1 MALNSAGTPTGPV
14 RLDGALGEG
23 GGQVLRTALALS
35 LATGR
40 PFDIVNIRAKRAKPG
55 LLRQHLTAV
64 NAAAAVSSA
73 EVEGAE
79 PGSQTLRF
87 RPGAV
92 RPGEYAFQVGTA
104 GSACLV
110 AQTILLPLA
119 LAGGASSVVIEGGTH
134 NPAAPPFDHLAEAWL
149 PHLRT
154 MGFRIDATLERA
166 GFYPAGGGRLR
177 LGIAPAAAFR
187 PLVIEDRGAILVR
200 EARAVMALI
209 PRSVGDRELDVVV
222 RSSSL
227 LRADCSVVTVDS
239 PGPGNVLLLTIRCE
253 GGTEVFTG
261 FGEHRRRAESVAA
274 EAVDEMREWHA
285 SGVPV
290 GRHLADQ
297 LLLPMALAAGGS
309 FRTLAPTMH
318 TTTNCDV
325 IAAFLGDVVTIERGT
340 ERGVDAEV
348 CGGVRTSRVVV
359 RGAATPAA

>member
-1 MALNSAGTPTGPV
+1 MIGPHTTGAPQGPV

-40 PFDIVNIRAKRAKPG
+40 PFEIVNIRAKRERPG

-73 EVEGAE
+73 EVTGAE
-79 PGSQTLRF
+79 PGSQSLAF

-92 RPGEYAFQVGTA
+92 RPGEYLFQVGTA

-119 LAGGASSVVIEGGTH
+119 LAGGRSSVVIEGGTH
-134 NPAAPPFDHLAEAWL
+134 NPAAPPFDHLADAWL
-149 PHLRT
+149 PHLRAI
-154 MGFRIDATLERA
+154 GYRVEASLERA
-166 GFYPAGGGRLR
+166 GFYPAGGGRIR
-177 LGIAPAAAFR
+177 LAVEPAAGAFQ
-187 PLVIEDRGAILVR
+187 PLVLEERGAVLAR
-200 EARAVMALI
+200 EARAIVARV
-209 PRSVGDRELDVVV
+209 PRSVGEREVDVVV
-222 RSSSL
+222 RSTSFNP
-227 LRADCSVVTVDS
+227 ADCAVVAVDS
-239 PGPGNVLLLTIRCE
+239 PGPGNALVLTIRCV

-274 EAVDEMREWHA
+274 AVVDEMREWHA
-285 SGVPV
+285 ADVPV

-309 FRTLAPTMH
+309 FRTLAPTLH
-318 TTTNCDV
+318 TTTNRDV
-325 IAAFLGDVVTIERGT
+325 VATFLGDVVTIDRS
-340 ERGVDAEV
+340 
-348 CGGVRTSRVVV
+348 GGAAAADGLRTSRISV
-359 RGAATPAA
+359 RRA